1 MKVQLLLLEGV
12 EKEMQEDLMNQL
24 NQKEQLSQYD
34 KVLAELEGR
43 EIEQKPIYIDVRKF
57 FKTTDFYFRKIDVKG
72 LFMST
77 KLTVSGDKIMI
88 IIIDNDEYECL
99 FEEVIFEEIKE
110 FLNN

>member
-57 FKTTDFYFRKIDVKG
+57 FKTTDFYFKKEDVKG
-72 LFMST
+72 LFMPT

>member
-57 FKTTDFYFRKIDVKG
+57 FKTTDFYFKKEDVKG

-99 FEEVIFEEIKE
+99 FDEVIFEELKK

>member
-57 FKTTDFYFRKIDVKG
+57 FKTTDFYFKIQR
-72 LFMST
+72 
-77 KLTVSGDKIMI
+77 
-88 IIIDNDEYECL
+88 
-99 FEEVIFEEIKE
+99 
-110 FLNN
+110 

>member
-43 EIEQKPIYIDVRKF
+43 EVEQEFISVDLSKF
-57 FKTTDFYFRKIDVKG
+57 FKITDFYFRRIDVKG

-77 KLTVSGDKIMI
+77 KVTTNKDKIMVI
-88 IIIDNDEYECL
+88 TIDGQEYDCL
-99 FEEVIFEEIKE
+99 FDETIFEELKE